1 MSLLAPVIVTHPPF
15 AMQQGE
21 AVVPL
26 VATVVSLLE
35 RSAAA
40 VWVLSFARR
49 NVSVQLVIDE
59 AAAHGLVIERPRD
72 FSLSLFFKKNLIFS
86 LSLSLSWVS
95 WSLRALPPNYHFE

>member
-1 MSLLAPVIVTHPPF
+1 MYNSGAPSVPRHACPQ
-15 AMQQGE
+15 AE

-35 RSAAA
+35 RSGTA

-59 AAAHGLVIERPRD
+59 AAAHGLVIECSREA
-72 FSLSLFFKKNLIFS
+72 S
-86 LSLSLSWVS
+86 
-95 WSLRALPPNYHFE
+95 

>member
-59 AAAHGLVIERPRD
+59 AAAHGLVI
-72 FSLSLFFKKNLIFS
+72 FHYYYFLKNLIFS
-86 LSLSLSWVS
+86 LSLIVLGFLVSSRSSPKVSL
-95 WSLRALPPNYHFE
+95 